1 MNKYSRIFFIILVY
15 FASNQLSSQQTMV
28 EVDRIIETNLNQT
41 VPIIGT
47 IISNKKSN
55 LMAPL
60 TGKLDQFYLKKVI
73 LYLKEN

>member
-1 MNKYSRIFFIILVY
+1 MM
-15 FASNQLSSQQTMV
+15 SQQTIV
-28 EVDRIIETNLNQT
+28 EVDKIIETNLNQT

-60 TGKLDQFYLKKVI
+60 PGKIDKILFEEGDLVSKGKLITRIDYKKYKW
-73 LYLKEN
+73 LYEKA